1 MPNPTTLMEQIGEN
15 RYSNPKLKF
24 HKLLT
29 KCWLLNNR
37 KVSVR
42 GLCAA
47 LLYKWNLSLPTNT
60 ASLLPLPL
68 LRPFTISESTPLP
81 LPLKI
86 NTFSGFQE
94 RSGVQPLPS
103 IVSQSLAVPQSYGF

>member
-1 MPNPTTLMEQIGEN
+1 MQVKHKEEMPNLTTFMVQIGEN
-15 RYSNPKLKF
+15 GYSNPKLKF

-37 KVSVR
+37 KVSVL

-47 LLYKWNLSLPTNT
+47 LLHKWNLSLPTNM

-68 LRPFTISESTPLP
+68 LRLFTVSKSTPLL

-86 NTFSGFQE
+86 NTFSRF
-94 RSGVQPLPS
+94 R
-103 IVSQSLAVPQSYGF
+103 

>member
-1 MPNPTTLMEQIGEN
+1 MQVKHKEEMPNPTTLMEQIGEN

-37 KVSVR
+37 KVSVL
-42 GLCAA
+42 GLCVA
-47 LLYKWNLSLPTNT
+47 LLHKWNLSLPTNT

-68 LRPFTISESTPLP
+68 LRLHCFRIHAFAPSTQNKYFFT
-81 LPLKI
+81 
-86 NTFSGFQE
+86 
-94 RSGVQPLPS
+94 V
-103 IVSQSLAVPQSYGF
+103 